1 MAPGEQRD
9 EVEAFQLIE
18 LHSIPAS
25 QGRRQDI
32 ELATSSQRVASAS
45 ARLLMRRAGLSPA
58 PFNRVALMTK
68 RLRML
73 TTDAIGPKP

>member
-1 MAPGEQRD
+1 MD
-9 EVEAFQLIE
+9 FLIC
-18 LHSIPAS
+18 HYRISDG
-25 QGRRQDI
+25 Q
-32 ELATSSQRVASAS
+32 SAGS
-45 ARLLMRRAGLSPA
+45 KRLGPGLSPA